1 MSIVNVVALST
12 EKAFFTTLRR
22 YPPGPVLDFLI
33 AAREHELETGFRE
46 EWLQQSK
53 AHRELLADTITQRQ
67 GPLAARDIALR
78 YEEFRLRVR
87 PLLLVLMTLYM
98 NSDGFLDDRVTIENR
113 ELLVRSQRTGRPLVL
128 AGTHFGLYVGL
139 GIALA
144 TLGHRVTGVLANYEK
159 PLIGDLLETYCP
171 KGRANLTLVSV
182 PDRWVLVRCRNALRR
197 GDHVTIGMEASEAE
211 TPPKVILEF
220 LGHQVRAPEGPAYL
234 ASVTGADLV
243 LAASICREGPSRARL
258 ILDDP
263 IRVERGRQGVAAGI
277 TKLWQRLEYYVSTY
291 PDQWVGWEL
300 MPNKMMVTPSG
311 EPV

>member
-1 MSIVNVVALST
+1 MSIVNTVALST
-12 EKAFFTTLRR
+12 EKPFFNTLRR
-22 YPPGPVLDFLI
+22 YPPGPVLDFLT
-33 AAREHELETGFRE
+33 AAREHELDSGFRE

-98 NSDGFLDDRVTIENR
+98 NSDGFLHDRVIIENR

-144 TLGHRVTGVLANYEK
+144 TLGHRVTGVLARYEK
-159 PLIGDLLETYCP
+159 PLIDDLLETYCP

-182 PDRWVLVRCRNALRR
+182 PDRWVLVRCRNALRWR
-197 GDHVTIGMEASEAE
+197 PCSHRYGG
-211 TPPKVILEF
+211 
-220 LGHQVRAPEGPAYL
+220 
-234 ASVTGADLV
+234 
-243 LAASICREGPSRARL
+243 
-258 ILDDP
+258 
-263 IRVERGRQGVAAGI
+263 ERGRDSSQGHSGVPGTPGARTRGPSIPGLRDRRRPRPGRVHLPGGTLAGAAD
-277 TKLWQRLEYYVSTY
+277 
-291 PDQWVGWEL
+291 P
-300 MPNKMMVTPSG
+300 
-311 EPV
+311 